1 MLGVIL
7 SRTKSFIEVQM
18 QEDRNIDFSSFKVG
32 NLKFF
37 KQFFI

>member
-18 QEDRNIDFSSFKVG
+18 QEDRNIDFSSFKVSK
-32 NLKFF
+32 LRLF